1 MYTLIIGNK
10 NYSSWSL
17 RAWLALR
24 ATGIPFSEQKLGLFT
39 PEFAERLGGIT
50 PAGLVP
56 VLLDGDF
63 AVWDSLAIC
72 EYAAERHPEAGL
84 WPADP
89 HARARARSL
98 AAQMEAGLW
107 PADPHARARARSLAA
122 QMHSG
127 FGQLRQLLPM
137 NVEAKLSGIDYSA
150 AQGDISRVQAIWHD
164 TRAEFGQGGPFLFGK
179 FSAADA
185 FYAPVVSRFTTY
197 GVPAAGAVR
206 EYMDAVLALPAMQE
220 WTRDAC
226 AEGVFVPADE
236 PYRTHR

>member
-24 ATGIPFSEQKLGLFT
+24 AAGIPFREEKLGFFT
-39 PEFAERLGGIT
+39 EEFSRRLGALS

-56 VLLDGDF
+56 VLLDDDF

-72 EYAAERHPEAGL
+72 EYAAERHPQAGL
-84 WPADP
+84 WPRD
-89 HARARARSL
+89 ARARAR
-98 AAQMEAGLW
+98 
-107 PADPHARARARSLAA
+107 ARALAA

-127 FGQLRQLLPM
+127 FSALREALPM
-137 NVEAKLSGIDYSA
+137 NIEAKLAGIDLPEA
-150 AQGDISRVQAIWHD
+150 AVQDISRIQAIWQD
-164 TRAEFGQGGPFLFGK
+164 TRAEFGQQGPFLFGA
-179 FSAADA
+179 FSIADA
-185 FYAPVVSRFTTY
+185 FYAPVVSRFVTY
-197 GVPAAGAVR
+197 GVAAAGPVR
-206 EYMDAVLALPAMQE
+206 GYMDAVLALPAMQE

-226 AEGVFVPADE
+226 AEATFVPQDE

>member
-1 MYTLIIGNK
+1 MPAVHPTPTPRPSAMYTLIIGNK

-89 HARARARSL
+89 HARARAR
-98 AAQMEAGLW
+98 
-107 PADPHARARARSLAA
+107 PLAA

-137 NVEAKLSGIDYSA
+137 NVEAKLSGVDYPA

>member
-17 RAWLALR
+17 RPWLALR
-24 ATGIPFSEQKLGLFT
+24 AAGIAFQEQKLGLFT
-39 PEFAERLGGIT
+39 PEFAQRLSSLT

-56 VLLDGDF
+56 VLLDGEF

-72 EYAAERHPEAGL
+72 EYVAEQHPDAAL
-84 WPADP
+84 WPAEP
-89 HARARARSL
+89 R
-98 AAQMEAGLW
+98 
-107 PADPHARARARSLAA
+107 ARARARSLAA

-127 FGQLRQLLPM
+127 FGQLRQLMPM
-137 NVEAKLSGIDYSA
+137 NIEAHLPGLDLSA
-150 AQGDISRVQAIWHD
+150 AQDDIARVQALWRD
-164 TRAEFGQGGPFLFGK
+164 TRAEFGQGGPFLFGR
-179 FSAADA
+179 FSIADA

-197 GVPAAGAVR
+197 AVPAEGPAR
-206 EYMDAVLALPAMQE
+206 DYMDAVLALPALQE

>member
-24 ATGIPFSEQKLGLFT
+24 AAGIPFEEKRLGLFT
-39 PEFAERLGGIT
+39 EEFAKRLEGLT

-56 VLLDGDF
+56 VLLDGDL

-84 WPADP
+84 WPSDP
-89 HARARARSL
+89 
-98 AAQMEAGLW
+98 M
-107 PADPHARARARSLAA
+107 ARARARSLAA

-127 FGQLRQLLPM
+127 FGKLRNALPM
-137 NVEAKLSGIDYSA
+137 NVEAHLPDIDASA
-150 AQGDISRVQAIWHD
+150 ARQDIADMQALWRE
-164 TRAEFGQGGPFLFGK
+164 TRAQFGHGGPFLFGR
-179 FSAADA
+179 FGIADA
-185 FYAPVVSRFTTY
+185 FYAPVVSRFVTY
-197 GVPAAGAVR
+197 GIAAEGPARA
-206 EYMDAVLALPAMQE
+206 YMDAVLALPAMQE

-226 AEGVFVPADE
+226 AEGTFVPEDE

>member
-1 MYTLIIGNK
+1 MYTLFIGNK

-24 ATGIPFSEQKLGLFT
+24 AAGVPFEERKLGLCT
-39 PEFAERLGGIT
+39 DDFAAQLGRIT

-72 EYAAERHPEAGL
+72 EYAAERHPELAL

-89 HARARARSL
+89 RTRARARSI
-98 AAQMEAGLW
+98 
-107 PADPHARARARSLAA
+107 SA

-127 FGQLRQLLPM
+127 FGQLRSLMPM
-137 NVEAKLSGIDYSA
+137 NIEAHLPGIDLGA
-150 AQGDISRVQAIWHD
+150 AQQDISRVQAIWQD
-164 TRAEFGQGGPFLFGK
+164 TRAEFGQGGPFLFGR
-179 FSAADA
+179 FSIADA
-185 FYAPVVSRFTTY
+185 FYAPIVSRFTTY
-197 GVPAAGAVR
+197 GVAAAGPVR
-206 EYMDAVLALPAMQE
+206 DYMDAVLDLPAMRE
-220 WTRDAC
+220 WTEGAL
-226 AEGVFVPADE
+226 AEQTFVAIDE

>member
-98 AAQMEAGLW
+98 AAQM
-107 PADPHARARARSLAA
+107 
-122 QMHSG
+122 HSG

-164 TRAEFGQGGPFLFGK
+164 TRAEFGQDGPFLFGK

-220 WTRDAC
+220 WTGDAC